1 MKGTTVVLNGDPW
14 TVVDVAPAEPL
25 AEMVAA
31 LLEEEGFVAV
41 VRGIALLG
49 DTLAHLGVGATG
61 VTAVLVPERDAEAA
75 LALIAE
81 TVTDYEGEDL
91 EEALARLAEDP
102 AALGAIDPADDGVDD
117 DGVAEGADDDGADD
131 EPGPAA
137 GGGGAEPRGG
147 TSGGR

>member
-1 MKGTTVVLNGDPW
+1 MKGTTVTLNGDPW

-49 DTLAHLGVGATG
+49 DTLAHLGIGAAG
-61 VTAVLVPERDAEAA
+61 ASVVLVPAADADAA

-81 TVTDYEGEDL
+81 TVTDYEGDDL
-91 EEALARLAEDP
+91 DEVLARLADDP
-102 AALGAIDPADDGVDD
+102 TALGAADPDD
-117 DGVAEGADDDGADD
+117 DDPDEDD
-131 EPGPAA
+131 ELRAVDELEDEVEEVDVD
-137 GGGGAEPRGG
+137 EPRGP
-147 TSGGR
+147 